1 MPVPYARTYDEAYLF
16 MDLRPCPCGE
26 SEFERSSTSTPS
38 DGDPVI
44 RFTGTCPNC
53 GRRREF
59 SFRMPEELPELDFEV
74 NYGPA
79 AEPSQLLDAGEWL
92 GVAELYE
99 AVARERLGGADER
112 ELDNDEVTRIYYLLS
127 SAVAAT
133 DEVLKFLPD
142 GAPAVPETA
151 FWSQAGRLVFESSP
165 DRFTREGLVAERDES
180 ARRLAG
186 FEEQYGDDE
195 DPVDQPAQPS

>member
-1 MPVPYARTYDEAYLF
+1 MSVPYARTYDEAYLF

-26 SEFERSSTSTPS
+26 SEFERSSTSTPG
-38 DGDPVI
+38 DGGPVI

-59 SFRMPEELPELDFEV
+59 TFRMPEELPELDFEV

-79 AEPSQLLDAGEWL
+79 GEPSQLLDAGEWL

-99 AVARERLGGADER
+99 AVARERLGGADDR
-112 ELDNDEVTRIYYLLS
+112 ELDDDEVTRTYYLLS

-133 DEVLKFLPD
+133 DEVLKFLPAE
-142 GAPAVPETA
+142 APAVPDTA
-151 FWSQAGRLVFESSP
+151 FWSQAGRLAYESSP
-165 DRFTREGLVAERDES
+165 DRFTRESLAAERDER
-180 ARRLAG
+180 AGRLAG
-186 FEEQYGDDE
+186 FEDRYGDE
-195 DPVDQPAQPS
+195 DAAPVG

>member
-26 SEFERSSTSTPS
+26 SEFERSSTSTP
-38 DGDPVI
+38 GDEGPVI

-59 SFRMPEELPELDFEV
+59 SFRMPVELPELDFEV
-74 NYGPA
+74 NYGPP

-99 AVARERLGGADER
+99 AVARERLGGADDR
-112 ELDNDEVTRIYYLLS
+112 QLDDDEVTRTYYLLS

-133 DEVLKFLPD
+133 AEVLKFLPD
-142 GAPAVPETA
+142 GEPSVPESA
-151 FWSQAGRLVFESSP
+151 FWSQAGRLVYESSP
-165 DRFTREGLVAERDES
+165 DRFTRDSLTTERDERS
-180 ARRLAG
+180 RRLSE
-186 FEEQYGDDE
+186 FEERYGDE
-195 DPVDQPAQPS
+195 DATPIG

>member
-26 SEFERSSTSTPS
+26 SEFERSSTSTPGD
-38 DGDPVI
+38 DGPVV

-53 GRRREF
+53 GRHREF
-59 SFRMPEELPELDFEV
+59 SFRMPVELPELDFEV

-99 AVARERLGGADER
+99 AVARERLGNVDDRDLDDDEI
-112 ELDNDEVTRIYYLLS
+112 TRTYYLLS

-142 GAPAVPETA
+142 EAPAVPETA
-151 FWSQAGRLVFESSP
+151 FWSQAGRLVYESSP
-165 DRFTREGLVAERDES
+165 DRFTRTGLTTERTDR
-180 ARRLAG
+180 ATRLTD
-186 FEEQYGDDE
+186 FEDRYGDE
-195 DPVDQPAQPS
+195 DATPVS

>member
-26 SEFERSSTSTPS
+26 SEFERSSTSTQGE
-38 DGDPVI
+38 DGSEV
-44 RFTGTCPNC
+44 RFSGTCPNC

-59 SFRMPEELPELDFEV
+59 TFRMPEQLPELDFEV

-79 AEPSQLLDAGEWL
+79 GEPSQLLDAGEWL

-99 AVARERLGGADER
+99 AVARERLGGA
-112 ELDNDEVTRIYYLLS
+112 ELDDDEVTRTYYLLS

-133 DEVLKFLPD
+133 DEVLKFLPE
-142 GAPAVPETA
+142 GAAAVPDTA
-151 FWSQAGRLVFESSP
+151 FWSQAGRLVWESSP
-165 DRFTREGLVAERDES
+165 DRFERDGLVAERAERASRLSEFES
-180 ARRLAG
+180 RHG
-186 FEEQYGDDE
+186 DE
-195 DPVDQPAQPS
+195 DTAPVG